1 MPPAARALPATPPA
15 VLLQAAMRHHQAGAL
30 SEAEPLYRA
39 ILRRDPRQADAQ
51 NLLGLLHY
59 QRGEH
64 PAAVA
69 ALRRAVALRPGA
81 AEYHRNLGMALR
93 ALGRLP
99 EALAACRRAVALQPE
114 AAESQFNL
122 GNILAEQGDA
132 EGAAEAFGAAVARR
146 PGFAAARLNL
156 AHALLLLKRAAE
168 AEAALRPLLAE
179 QPAHPEALY
188 NLGLSLMR
196 QERWAEAEAALRA
209 ARAAGAIATGLTANL
224 AITLQEQ
231 ERWPEAEAVWRH
243 LLEEEPAQPE
253 AWFGLGLALQCGGDP
268 ARQAAAA
275 AAFAQATA
283 LRPDYCDAWYNL
295 AHLHRQQGELDAAR
309 AALDRALALQP
320 EDPAALTNLANL
332 LALQG
337 WPEQALPLARRAAAL
352 RPDDAL
358 PRTNLARLLLLH
370 GHYAEGWDAY
380 EGRVREEA
388 DAHYDFGLPAW
399 DGAALPDEGRVLVW
413 REQGIGDEVMF
424 CSILPQV
431 LAAGHRLTLICD
443 RRFEPALLRSFPQL
457 RFLHRAP
464 PPPEIRAQIS
474 MASLPRLFRRREADF
489 ASSRPYLRADPDR
502 RAALRNGYA
511 AGAAAGAKLVGLSWY
526 TAHPRSG
533 YRRNIPLADF
543 APLFAVPGL
552 HWVGLQY
559 GDPAALAAEAAAAGL
574 ALQIDAA
581 VDPRA
586 DIEAALAQVAAMDH
600 VVSIDNSVAHF
611 AGALGVPCDLLLP
624 LAPDW
629 RWQIERGD
637 TPWYPTLA
645 LHRRRHDEDWPAL
658 LHRVA
663 AGLPDRLAR
672 NA

>member
-1 MPPAARALPATPPA
+1 
-15 VLLQAAMRHHQAGAL
+15 MRHHQAGAL
-30 SEAEPLYRA
+30 AEAEPLYRA
-39 ILRRDPRQADAQ
+39 ILQRGPRQADAQ

-64 PAAVA
+64 PAAVV
-69 ALRRAVALRPGA
+69 ALRRATRLRPGA

-99 EALAACRRAVALQPE
+99 EALAACRRAVALQPA

-122 GNILAEQGDA
+122 GNLLAELGDA
-132 EGAAEAFGAAVARR
+132 EGAAEAFRAAVARQ

-156 AHALLLLKRAAE
+156 AHALLLLKRAPE
-168 AEAALRPLLAE
+168 AEATLRPLLAE
-179 QPAHPEALY
+179 QPDHPQARY
-188 NLGLSLMR
+188 NLGLSLMP
-196 QERWAEAEAALRA
+196 QERWSEAEAAFRA
-209 ARAAGAIATGLTANL
+209 ARAAGAAAAGLAANL

-231 ERWPEAEAVWRH
+231 ERWPEAEAAWRA
-243 LLEEEPAQPE
+243 LLDDDPAQPE
-253 AWFGLGLALQCGGDP
+253 AWFGLGLALQCG
-268 ARQAAAA
+268 AAEGAA
-275 AAFAQATA
+275 EDAAQAFERACA

-295 AHLHRQQGELDAAR
+295 AHLRRQQGALDAAR

-320 EDPAALTNLANL
+320 EDPSALTNLANL

-352 RPDDAL
+352 LPDDPL

-370 GHYAEGWDAY
+370 GRYAEGWDAY

-399 DGAALPDEGRVLVW
+399 DGAALPGDGRVLVW

-424 CSILPQV
+424 CSLLPEL

-443 RRFEPALLRSFPQL
+443 RRFEPALLRAMPAL

-464 PPPEIRAQIS
+464 PPPEIVAQIS
-474 MASLPRLFRRREADF
+474 MASLPRLFRRQEADF
-489 ASSRPYLRADPDR
+489 AGNRAYLTADPTR
-502 RAALRNGYA
+502 RAALRARYA
-511 AGAAAGAKLVGLSWY
+511 PEGGETLLGLSWY

-533 YRRNIPLADF
+533 YKRNIPLAAF

-552 HWVGLQY
+552 RWVSLQY
-559 GDPAALAAEAAAAGL
+559 GDPGQLAAEAAAAGL
-574 ALQIDAA
+574 ALRIDPD

-586 DIEAALAQVAAMDH
+586 DLEAALAQVAAMDH

-611 AGALGVPCDLLLP
+611 AGALGLPCDLLLP

-629 RWQIERGD
+629 RWQIGRSD
-637 TPWYPTLA
+637 TPWYPGLR
-645 LHRRRHDEDWPAL
+645 LHRRGHDDDWPSL
-658 LHRVA
+658 LRRVA
-663 AGLPDRLAR
+663 GSLPQAAAR
-672 NA
+672 NG

>member
-1 MPPAARALPATPPA
+1 WWRIAP
-15 VLLQAAMRHHQAGAL
+15 LLQAAMRHHQAGAL
-30 SEAEPLYRA
+30 AEAEPLYRA
-39 ILRRDPRQADAQ
+39 ILRREPRQADAQ

-69 ALRRAVALRPGA
+69 ALRRAVMLRPGA
-81 AEYHRNLGMALR
+81 PEYHRNLGMALR
-93 ALGRLP
+93 AQGLLP
-99 EALAACRRAVALQPE
+99 EALAACRRAVALQPDSP
-114 AAESQFNL
+114 ESQFNL
-122 GNILAEQGDA
+122 GNILAEQGEA
-132 EGAAEAFGAAVARR
+132 AGAAAAFRAAVARQ

-156 AHALLLLKRAAE
+156 AHALLLLKRAPE
-168 AEAALRPLLAE
+168 AEAALRPLLAAA
-179 QPAHPEALY
+179 PGHPQALY
-188 NLGLSLMR
+188 NLGLSLMP
-196 QERWAEAEAALRA
+196 QERWAEAEAAFRA
-209 ARAAGAIATGLTANL
+209 ARDAGAEAAGLAANL

-231 ERWPEAEAVWRH
+231 ERWPEAEAAWRA
-243 LLEEEPAQPE
+243 LLASDPAQPE
-253 AWFGLGLALQCGGDP
+253 AWFGLGLALQCG
-268 ARQAAAA
+268 AAAENAARRDA
-275 AAFAQATA
+275 AAEAFDRACA

-295 AHLHRQQGELDAAR
+295 AHLRRQQGALDAAR

-320 EDPAALTNLANL
+320 EDASALTNLANL

-352 RPDDAL
+352 LPDDPL
-358 PRTNLARLLLLH
+358 PRTNLARLLLLQ

-399 DGAALPDEGRVLVW
+399 DGAALPGDGRVLVW

-424 CSILPQV
+424 CALLPEL

-443 RRFEPALLRSFPQL
+443 RRFEPALLRAMPEL

-489 ASSRPYLRADPDR
+489 SANHAYLAADPARRDGLRARYDSGPGDR
-502 RAALRNGYA
+502 
-511 AGAAAGAKLVGLSWY
+511 LVGLSWH

-533 YRRNIPLADF
+533 YRRNIPLTDF
-543 APLFAVPGL
+543 APLFACPGL
-552 HWVGLQY
+552 RWVSLQY
-559 GDPAALAAEAAAAGL
+559 GDPDALAAEAKAAGL
-574 ALQIDAA
+574 DLRIDAA

-586 DIEAALAQVAAMDH
+586 DLEAALAQVAAMDH

-611 AGALGVPCDLLLP
+611 AGSLGVSCDLLLP

-629 RWQIERGD
+629 RWQTARAD
-637 TPWYPTLA
+637 TPWYPSLR
-645 LHRRRHDEDWPAL
+645 LHRRGHGEDWPAL
-658 LHRVA
+658 LRRVA
-663 AGLPDRLAR
+663 AQLPQGLPSAVAR
-672 NA
+672 NG